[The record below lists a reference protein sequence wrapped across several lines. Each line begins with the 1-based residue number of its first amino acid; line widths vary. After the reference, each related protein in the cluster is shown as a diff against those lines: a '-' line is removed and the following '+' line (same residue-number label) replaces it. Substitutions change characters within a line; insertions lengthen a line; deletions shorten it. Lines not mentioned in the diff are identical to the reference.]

1 MTLPKLFRPDF
12 LHDKLFTAPAG
23 SDAILD
29 PQYTYFLI
37 LAASLAGPL
46 ALSFDKKVAFY
57 KNWKYLF
64 PAMLIPALLYIVWD
78 AFFTAQGVWGFNE
91 TYITGIK
98 IFNLPVEEVL
108 FFFVVPY
115 CCVFIY
121 ACIRSYFPNL
131 AGKKNAD
138 LFLKLLAVMLLVT
151 GIFYVGKYYTGWTFM
166 FTGGFIL
173 VLYVFRKYINSF
185 DAISF
190 IVSYAVCLVP
200 FLIVNG
206 FLTAI
211 PVVQYNDA
219 ENLGFR
225 IYTIPFE
232 DVFYGLL
239 LILMNI
245 VLYEKLKS
253 RQVAE

>member
-1 MTLPKLFRPDF
+1 V
-12 LHDKLFTAPAG
+12 
-23 SDAILD
+23 
-29 PQYTYFLI
+29 
-37 LAASLAGPL
+37 GPL
-46 ALSFDKKVAFY
+46 LLSFDKKVAFY
-57 KNWKYLF
+57 KKWKYLF
-64 PAMLIPALLYIVWD
+64 PATIVPALIYIVWD
-78 AFFTAQGVWGFNE
+78 WYFTLKGVWSFNE
-91 TYITGIK
+91 GYVTGINL
-98 IFNLPVEEVL
+98 FNLPLEEVL

-131 AGKKNAD
+131 VNKKNAD
-138 LFLKLLAVMLLVT
+138 LFLKVLAALLSIT
-151 GIFYVGKYYTGWTFM
+151 GIFYFDKYYTSWTFI

-173 VLYVFRKYINSF
+173 ILYLFQKYFKSF
-185 DAISF
+185 DAVSF
-190 IVSYAVCLVP
+190 LISYAICLIP

-219 ENLGFR
+219 ENLGIR

-232 DVFYGLL
+232 DAFYGMLL
-239 LILMNI
+239 VLMNI

-253 RQVAE
+253 RRVNN